1 MTQNAAPGPEGHNP
15 GPPADSGPRPWRGLA
30 RLLQGDG
37 LGRRALRG
45 SLWTIVGFGGSQ
57 GLRLASNLILTR
69 LLFPEVFGLMALIM
83 VVIQGLN
90 NFSDV
95 GVGPA
100 IMQSRRGDDPDFLN
114 TAFTMQAVRGLVLW
128 LACIVLAVPIA
139 HFYDTPELAW
149 YLPVAGFISVINGLL
164 TTRMEQANRHLQL
177 GLLTR
182 IELTSSVIS
191 IVLTVLLAAVMRSAW
206 ALVIGMVVGTA
217 IHWLLAETMLPGN
230 RNRFR
235 WDRSA
240 VAELMSF
247 GKWIFPSTI
256 VGFGIAQGDRAIL
269 GKYLTLDELGIY
281 NIAFFLASFPLL
293 LAISVIWKLMIPVY
307 REHHQ
312 DASATLTHRLRR
324 IHWGL
329 TGGFLAVLV
338 VMAALGPWIVSL
350 LYDPRYE
357 SAGMMLPMIA
367 CATIPQIVMLSYDQ
381 AALANGDSKRFL
393 VVTTIRATLFLSFY
407 WFGVHFAGLPGALA
421 GQALAAMLAYPAI
434 VWIARRY
441 RVWDPVHD
449 LTFFTAGAVAAL
461 LILVVWAA

>member
-1 MTQNAAPGPEGHNP
+1 MTLGAASRPDPDSVPLLDPG
-15 GPPADSGPRPWRGLA
+15 SRPQRRLA
-30 RLLQGDG
+30 RLLHGDG
-37 LGRRALRG
+37 LEQRALRG
-45 SLWTIVGFGGSQ
+45 SLWTIVGFGSSQ

-69 LLFPEVFGLMALIM
+69 LLFPEIFGVMALIM

-100 IMQSRRGDDPDFLN
+100 IMQSRRGDDRDFLN
-114 TAFTMQAVRGLVLW
+114 TAFTMQAVRGVMLW
-128 LACIVLAVPIA
+128 LACVVLAVPVA
-139 HFYDTPELAW
+139 RFYDTPELAW

-164 TTRMEQANRHLQL
+164 TTRLEEANRHLQL

-182 IELTSSVIS
+182 IELASSALS
-191 IVLTVLLAAVMRSAW
+191 IVLTVALAAVMRSAW
-206 ALVIGMVVGTA
+206 ALVIGMVIGAA
-217 IHWLLAETMLPGN
+217 IKWLLAERLLPGE

-240 VAELMSF
+240 VAELVGF

-281 NIAFFLASFPLL
+281 NIAYFLASFPLQ
-293 LAISVIWKLMIPVY
+293 LAIAVIWRLMIPVY
-307 REHHQ
+307 REYHY
-312 DASATLTHRLRR
+312 DPSPMLTHRLRR

-338 VMAALGPWIVSL
+338 TMAALGPWIVAL

-357 SAGMMLPMIA
+357 SAGMVLPMIA

-381 AALANGDSKRFL
+381 AALAGGDSRRFL
-393 VVTTIRATLFLSFY
+393 AVTAIRAALFLSLY
-407 WFGVHFAGLPGALA
+407 WAGVHFAGLPGALA
-421 GQALAAMLAYPAI
+421 GQALGAMLAYPAV
-434 VWIARRY
+434 VWIARRH
-441 RVWDPVHD
+441 RVWDPLHD
-449 LTFFTAGAVAAL
+449 AVFLSAGALVAL
-461 LILVVWAA
+461 LVLWV

>member
-1 MTQNAAPGPEGHNP
+1 MMRDAASNRDPG
-15 GPPADSGPRPWRGLA
+15 SRPQRRLA

-37 LGRRALRG
+37 LEQRALRG
-45 SLWTIVGFGGSQ
+45 SLWTVVGFGSSQ

-69 LLFPEVFGLMALIM
+69 LLFPEIFGVMALIM

-100 IMQSRRGDDPDFLN
+100 IMQSRRGDDRDFLN
-114 TAFTMQAVRGLVLW
+114 TAFTMQAVRGVILW
-128 LACIVLAVPIA
+128 LGCVVLAVPVA
-139 HFYDTPELAW
+139 RFYDTPELAW
-149 YLPVAGFISVINGLL
+149 YLPVAGFVSVINGLL
-164 TTRMEQANRHLQL
+164 TTRLEEANRHLQL
-177 GLLTR
+177 GMLTR
-182 IELTSSVIS
+182 IELASSALS
-191 IVLTVLLAAVMRSAW
+191 IVLTVTLAAVMRSAW
-206 ALVIGMVVGTA
+206 ALVIGMVIGAA
-217 IHWLLAETMLPGN
+217 IKWLLAERLLPGE

-240 VAELMSF
+240 VAELVGF

-256 VGFGIAQGDRAIL
+256 VGFGIGQGDRAIL

-281 NIAFFLASFPLL
+281 NIAYFLASFPLQ
-293 LAISVIWKLMIPVY
+293 LAIAVIWRLMIPVY
-307 REHHQ
+307 REYHQ
-312 DASATLTHRLRR
+312 GPSPMLTYRLRR

-338 VMAALGPWIVSL
+338 TMAALGPWIVAL

-381 AALANGDSKRFL
+381 AALANADSKRFL
-393 VVTTIRATLFLSFY
+393 VVTAVRATLFLSLY
-407 WFGVHFAGLPGALA
+407 WVGVHFAGLPGALA
-421 GQALAAMLAYPAI
+421 GQALGAMLAYPAV
-434 VWIARRY
+434 VWIARRHQ
-441 RVWDPVHD
+441 VWDPLHD
-449 LTFFTAGAVAAL
+449 AVFLSAGALVAL
-461 LILVVWAA
+461 LVLWF

>member
-1 MTQNAAPGPEGHNP
+1 MMRDAAPGPDR
-15 GPPADSGPRPWRGLA
+15 DSGPPPDPGPRPRRGLA

-45 SLWTIVGFGGSQ
+45 SLWTILGFGGAQ

-69 LLFPEVFGLMALIM
+69 LLFPEVFGVMALIM

-100 IMQSRRGDDPDFLN
+100 IMQSRRGDDRDFLN

-128 LACIVLAVPIA
+128 LACIALAAPIA
-139 HFYDTPELAW
+139 RFYGTPELAW

-182 IELTSSVIS
+182 IELASSAIS
-191 IVLTVLLAAVMRSAW
+191 IVLMVVLAAVMRSAW

-217 IHWLLAETMLPGN
+217 IHWLLAEILLPGN
-230 RNRFR
+230 RNRFC

-312 DASATLTHRLRR
+312 DASHTLTHRLRR

-338 VMAALGPWIVSL
+338 VMAALGPWIVSM

-357 SAGMMLPMIA
+357 AAGMMLPMIA

-393 VVTTIRATLFLSFY
+393 VVTTIRAVLFLSFY
-407 WFGVHFAGLPGALA
+407 WIGVHFAGLPGALA
-421 GQALAAMLAYPAI
+421 GQALAAMLAYPAV

-449 LTFFTAGAVAAL
+449 LTFFAAGAVAAL
-461 LILVVWAA
+461 LVLVVWAA